1 MSLARR
7 VVAAPRDAA
16 DSRLDLE
23 HRDPLAATIRD
34 WLVATIAAPDP
45 ELARRLDGIAR
56 CLRLFAAGRRRSLA
70 ELAADQRLLNAL
82 HPRGDAAR
90 TSLHAHRD
98 ALAAALA
105 RAPTHLAALGL
116 VDLDAPV
123 VPSSTPSL
131 ADANAV
137 LAAHEAAH
145 AGPRRVAREIDVDEL
160 VCLFDAR
167 LRAATGRWID
177 LGSGDGVSLARLA
190 ARSAARE
197 IVATDVAWSY
207 SLLAANHRRDAIAA
221 LPPHCRY
228 MVFGSAGGPAGIAC
242 ELVAIG
248 EPEFRYAD
256 LLAETMLRAL
266 GPRSCDVVT
275 LLYPMHMPVPTRNG
289 PRMCAELVLDTAL
302 TLLRGGGIGLVITES
317 TAAWRGLVR
326 VLLDH
331 DRVAGFDHLAAPV
344 SARQLRELGI
354 EPYTPSAA
362 ELDANLGARFT
373 RKAVAYDESFAPAH
387 PFAWGLPLIF
397 TVRD

>member
-16 DSRLDLE
+16 DLRLDLE

-34 WLVATIAAPDP
+34 WLDATIAAPDP

-56 CLRLFAAGRRRSLA
+56 CLRLFAAGRHRPIA

-82 HPRGDAAR
+82 RPRADAAR

-123 VPSSTPSL
+123 VRSSTPSP
-131 ADANAV
+131 ADAGAV
-137 LAAHEAAH
+137 RTAHEAAH
-145 AGPRRVAREIDVDEL
+145 AGPRRVAREIDLDEF
-160 VCLFDAR
+160 VCLFDAH
-167 LRAATGRWID
+167 LRAVTGRWID

-190 ARSAARE
+190 ARTTAGE
-197 IVATDVAWSY
+197 IVGTDVAWSY
-207 SLLAANHRRDAIAA
+207 SLLAANHRRVAIAA

-228 MVFGSAGGPAGIAC
+228 IIFGPGGGPAGLAC

-248 EPEFRYAD
+248 EPEFRHAD
-256 LLAETMLRAL
+256 QLAETMRRAL
-266 GPRSCDVVT
+266 GPQSCDVVT
-275 LLYPMHMPVPTRNG
+275 LLYPMHMPVPTRSG
-289 PRMCAELVLDTAL
+289 PRVCAEIVLDTAL
-302 TLLRGGGIGLVITES
+302 ALLRGGGIGLVVTES
-317 TAAWRGLVR
+317 PAAWRGLVR
-326 VLLDH
+326 TLLEH
-331 DRVAGFDHLAAPV
+331 DRVAGLDHLAAPV

-362 ELDANLGARFT
+362 ELDADLGARFT